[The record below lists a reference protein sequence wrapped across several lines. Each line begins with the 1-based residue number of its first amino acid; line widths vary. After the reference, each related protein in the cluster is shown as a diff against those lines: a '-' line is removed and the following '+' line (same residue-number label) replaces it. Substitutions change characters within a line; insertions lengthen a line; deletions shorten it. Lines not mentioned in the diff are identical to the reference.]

1 MQKALVIGSE
11 GTIGQKLVE
20 GLLAKGYMV
29 SKADKLIKSA
39 PDYFICDIKEFET
52 LRTVFEKVRPDVV
65 FHLAAEVGRLMADNC
80 PMLSIQSNCIGTYN
94 VIKYCLEYDCRLVY
108 ASSSEVYGDL
118 FDKGWQPNGQPR
130 TPFMVHEG
138 NTIHK
143 AQQGIYGLTKWMG
156 EELVD
161 LYTRMHDLN
170 AVTVRY
176 FMCYGNEVSTGY
188 RSALCEFIDKA
199 LRGKDIEVHQGAKRS
214 WCHVDD
220 IVKGTVL
227 AGASELLGTVN
238 IGKNEPVSMNW
249 LALRIMDLTQLLI
262 DSRSNIVV
270 APPTESVYLVKA
282 ASFEMAKK
290 SLGFEAEVS
299 IEEGLKRTI
308 EWQSSLAIYS
318 RAGATAST

>member
-1 MQKALVIGSE
+1 METTALVIGSE
-11 GTIGQKLVE
+11 GTIGRELIK
-20 GLLAKGYMV
+20 GLLGNGYSV
-29 SKADKLIKSA
+29 YRADKLIKSV
-39 PDYFICDIKEFET
+39 PNYFICDIKEFET
-52 LRTVFEKVRPDVV
+52 LRKVFETVRPDVV

-94 VIKYCLEYDCRLVY
+94 IIKYCLEYDCRLVY

-138 NTIHK
+138 NAIHK

-176 FMCYGNEVSTGY
+176 FMCYGNEISTGY

-199 LRGKDIEVHQGAKRS
+199 LRGKDIVAHQGAKRS

-220 IVKGTVL
+220 IVNGTIL
-227 AGASELLGTVN
+227 AGESDLVGTVN
-238 IGKNEPVSMNW
+238 IGKNEPISMSL
-249 LALRIMDLTQLLI
+249 LASKIRDMTN
-262 DSRSNIVV
+262 SSSNIFIE
-270 APPTESVYLVKA
+270 PPVENVYLIKA
-282 ASFEMAKK
+282 ASFEKANKILDFDAKI
-290 SLGFEAEVS
+290 S

-308 EWQSSLAIYS
+308 KWQSGLVTYS
-318 RAGATAST
+318 RAGAIAST